1 MAVHSDGAVIA
12 VWEEV
17 TGVRKRTV
25 MRVSLDRG
33 RTFGSVQILSDGAK
47 AETPT
52 VAVHPNG
59 TIALAWS
66 EHAWP
71 HNRLVVQ
78 WARSQM
84 PALERLKNSF
94 AGKIAV
100 RAIWEFSDDKL
111 V

>member
-1 MAVHSDGAVIA
+1 MAVHPDGAVVA
-12 VWEEV
+12 VCEEV

-33 RTFGSVQILSDGAK
+33 RTFGSVQILSDSAK

-78 WARSQM
+78 M
-84 PALERLKNSF
+84 
-94 AGKIAV
+94 GK
-100 RAIWEFSDDKL
+100 L
-111 V
+111 GTQGQQPTP